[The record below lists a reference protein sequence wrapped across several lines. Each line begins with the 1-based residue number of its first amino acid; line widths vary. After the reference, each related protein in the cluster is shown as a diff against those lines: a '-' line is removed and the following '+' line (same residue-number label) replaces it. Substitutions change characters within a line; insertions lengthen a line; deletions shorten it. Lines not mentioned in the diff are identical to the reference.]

1 MSFTE
6 EIVWPQDSQT
16 CCDNP
21 LPFGKDIHRLNF
33 LFVFRGGGG
42 GLGLD
47 SKKNSPGFVIG
58 VKSVVVCR
66 RLRRLPTVKGADV
79 HRGRRCRRRFW
90 RLRWFRAIMVVIGIL
105 CMVYHGRCCQDV
117 KSIGR
122 QVQVIQARW
131 NFWEV
136 PSKCIWHCGL
146 IWVVINKKRYEV
158 RGMRLE
164 KLRAFLPYDA
174 PIAPLILKNWGVIPL
189 RAWLIG
195 YLLHKEYIRI
205 RRVNRNVRWHFEIEK
220 KAE

>member
-6 EIVWPQDSQT
+6 GIVWPQASQT

-21 LPFGKDIHRLNF
+21 PHFGKDIHRLNF
-33 LFVFRGGGG
+33 LFVFRGGGDG
-42 GLGLD
+42 VGLD
-47 SKKNSPGFVIG
+47 GKKIISPGFVIG
-58 VKSVVVCR
+58 VKGVVVFR

-90 RLRWFRAIMVVIGIL
+90 RLQWSRARIVIIGNL
-105 CMVYHGRCCQDV
+105 CMVYHGHCCQDV
-117 KSIGR
+117 KWIGR

-131 NFWEV
+131 NYWEL

-158 RGMRLE
+158 RGMPLK

-174 PIAPLILKNWGVIPL
+174 PIAPLNLKSSGSYSVAGLAHWISAPQ
-189 RAWLIG
+189 
-195 YLLHKEYIRI
+195 RI
-205 RRVNRNVRWHFEIEK
+205 HPNPSSQSK
-220 KAE
+220 C